1 MTIRLQPTAN
11 DLPCVEEF
19 VMRSTKLSIRCA
31 AAAISLVSVSA
42 AQAGEKE
49 MVGACIQHYIAD
61 QLAAYDGKIR
71 VDAQDATYQP
81 LLTASTYS
89 DVAIELT
96 DRASGKTLANALC
109 KVDRMG
115 KVLSVT
121 PTSAMSQKLAA
132 RLKPTT
138 VARTEADAG

>member
-1 MTIRLQPTAN
+1 MANRLQPTAS
-11 DLPCVEEF
+11 DLSCVEEI
-19 VMRSTKLSIRCA
+19 VMRSTKLSIRFTV
-31 AAAISLVSVSA
+31 AAIALVGVSA

-71 VDAQDATYQP
+71 VDAQEATYQP
-81 LLTASTYS
+81 LLTASTYAN
-89 DVAIELT
+89 VAIELT
-96 DRASGKTLANALC
+96 DRASGKTLANAVC

-121 PTSAMSQKLAA
+121 ATTAMSQKLAA

>member
-1 MTIRLQPTAN
+1 LQPTAI
-11 DLPCVEEF
+11 DLPHVEDF
-19 VMRSTKLSIRCA
+19 AMRSTKLSMGVA
-31 AAAISLVSVSA
+31 AAAIAALGVSTA
-42 AQAGEKE
+42 HAGEKE

-71 VDAQDATYQP
+71 INAENASYQP
-81 LLTASTYS
+81 LLTATTHAN
-89 DVAIELT
+89 VAIELT
-96 DRASGKTLANALC
+96 DRVSGKTLANAVC

-121 PTSAMSQKLAA
+121 ATSAMSQKLAA
-132 RLKPTT
+132 RLKPAT